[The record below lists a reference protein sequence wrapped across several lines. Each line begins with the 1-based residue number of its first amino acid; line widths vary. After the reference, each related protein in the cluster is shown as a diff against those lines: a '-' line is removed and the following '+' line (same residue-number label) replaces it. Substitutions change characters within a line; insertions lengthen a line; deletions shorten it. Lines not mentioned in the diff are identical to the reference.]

1 MQFFKLPSGASYHS
15 DEKIIESSQ
24 VGTFLKLE
32 EMTQDF
38 KKELE
43 LFKESLKQDELK
55 ALEEKKQ
62 EAYQEALTIFNQHIL
77 SIDAE
82 IRSVKTQ
89 LLKQVLPL
97 ALNAAKKIVADQ
109 LRLFPETIVDIIK
122 KQIDQCSSAKKIK
135 VLVAKEDK
143 EILEKK
149 KQELKESLDQCESL
163 SFEESPDLTQGSC
176 MILTEAGNIN
186 ATLDLQWKAL
196 EAAFE
201 RFKKNA

>member
-15 DEKIIESSQ
+15 DEKILSASSL
-24 VGTFLKLE
+24 GTLIQLE
-32 EMTQDF
+32 AMTHDF

-43 LFKESLKQDELK
+43 AFKETLRQEEHK

-77 SIDAE
+77 AIDAE
-82 IRSVKTQ
+82 IRAVKTQ

-97 ALNAAKKIVADQ
+97 ALNAAKKIVAEQ
-109 LRLFPETIVDIIK
+109 LKLHPETIVDMIK
-122 KQIDQCSSAKKIK
+122 KQIDQCSGAKKIK
-135 VLVAKEDK
+135 ILVSKEDK

-149 KQELKESLDQCESL
+149 KAEIKESLDQCESL

-196 EAAFE
+196 ESAFE
-201 RFKKNA
+201 RFKKNT